1 MMKTGAPA
9 AKKAN
14 CIWYSK
20 RIASRSREA
29 ILLFHVALVRPYLD
43 KVRPYLDAMSRF
55 VPFSL
60 N

>member
-1 MMKTGAPA
+1 MKTCAHA

-14 CIWYSK
+14 CIRYSK
-20 RIASRSREA
+20 SIASRSREA
-29 ILLFHVALVRPYLD
+29 ILLVYVALVRPYLD
-43 KVRPYLDAMSRF
+43 TMSRF